1 MNHYCDMWFWRASD
15 QAEVARHLRDRTRM
29 TSERDTPQRA
39 GLVRSALLTM
49 LRMAGL
55 VEQPLEARPVEL
67 EETPVRSTDSV
78 GDTRKGLLARGGA
91 LIAKLFARH
100 RSSPDSPEERSR

>member
-1 MNHYCDMWFWRASD
+1 MNHYSDLWFWRASD

-29 TSERDTPQRA
+29 TSEPDAPRRA

-55 VEQPLEARPVEL
+55 VEQPVEAKPVEL
-67 EETPVRSTDSV
+67 EETPVREN
-78 GDTRKGLLARGGA
+78 GDCGG
-91 LIAKLFARH
+91 
-100 RSSPDSPEERSR
+100 EEFEYR

>member
-29 TSERDTPQRA
+29 TNEPDTPRRG
-39 GLVRSALLTM
+39 GLVRSTLLTM

-55 VEQPLEARPVEL
+55 VEQPVEARPVER
-67 EETPVRSTDSV
+67 EEIPAQE
-78 GDTRKGLLARGGA
+78 L
-91 LIAKLFARH
+91 
-100 RSSPDSPEERSR
+100 

>member
-29 TSERDTPQRA
+29 TSEPDTPQRA

-55 VEQPLEARPVEL
+55 VEQPI
-67 EETPVRSTDSV
+67 EENGRSLRVR
-78 GDTRKGLLARGGA
+78 RAAHRGG
-91 LIAKLFARH
+91 R
-100 RSSPDSPEERSR
+100 